1 LIFHKDDPVAT
12 ISVTEMPVEGRRSR
26 SIVNNGK
33 SDSNT
38 VGDYATLCLLAL
50 VPAWLADDPSDAFV
64 VGWGTGV
71 SAGELAQLEGVH
83 RVRVA
88 EISPGVI
95 DAAPL
100 FADWNLGAHANAKVV
115 LERRDAFRALLR
127 SGDRYGVI
135 LSEPSNPW
143 VTGVEMLYS
152 REFLEAAREHLTPGG
167 VFGQWMHGYET
178 DAKTLALVAET
189 YAAVFD
195 QVAVWFTGSSDLV
208 LLGFR
213 SQGGYPAAA
222 TLRERLAR
230 HDFSRGFRR
239 CGTPSWNELAA
250 HEILPPGV
258 LERDPKAR
266 VHTLRH
272 PLLAS
277 TAARAFFLG
286 GSTDMRRLP
295 GSLGGA
301 EPPPRGLLAEG
312 APLLDEA
319 ALRTVTQ
326 HVCESRRPAECATW
340 HAYWMQRWPASELR
354 KQTWRETS
362 NRVSASPEVGLAL
375 IERLAAL
382 YRGEVPKAPTSDPLA
397 RAQLATSLFGRH
409 YVHAIPF
416 PRRGVQRA
424 WSECGRRP
432 NPLACLDAR
441 RAAEAQLASLT
452 AVAAD

>member
-1 LIFHKDDPVAT
+1 
-12 ISVTEMPVEGRRSR
+12 M
-26 SIVNNGK
+26 
-33 SDSNT
+33 
-38 VGDYATLCLLAL
+38 CLSAL
-50 VPAWLADDPSDAFV
+50 VPAWLSDDPSRAFV

-71 SAGELAQLEGVH
+71 SAGELAQLEGV
-83 RVRVA
+83 RSVRVA

-100 FADWNLGAHANAKVV
+100 FADWNLGAHSNPKVV
-115 LERRDAFRALLR
+115 PERRDAYRALLR

-152 REFLEAAREHLTPGG
+152 REFLEAARERLTPGG
-167 VFGQWMHGYET
+167 VFAQWMNAYDS
-178 DAKTLALVAET
+178 DAKTIALVAQT
-189 YAAVFD
+189 YARVFD
-195 QVAVWFTGSSDLV
+195 RFAVWFTGSSDLL

-213 SQGGYPAAA
+213 SQGGYPSTE
-222 TLRERLAR
+222 TLRERFAR
-230 HDFSRGFRR
+230 RDFGKGFRR

-258 LERDPKAR
+258 LVPDPNAR

-272 PLLAS
+272 PLLA
-277 TAARAFFLG
+277 TIAARAFFSG
-286 GSTDMRRLP
+286 GTIAFPRLP
-295 GSLGGA
+295 SFRGG
-301 EPPPRGLLAEG
+301 EPPARGLLAES

-319 ALRTVTQ
+319 ALRTVTR
-326 HVCESRRPAECATW
+326 HVCESHRPAECATW

-354 KQTWRETS
+354 EQTWRETS
-362 NRVSASPEVGLAL
+362 NRVSASPEVGRAL
-375 IERLAAL
+375 VERLAAL
-382 YRGEVPKAPTSDPLA
+382 YRGEVPSAPTGDSLA

-432 NPLACLDAR
+432 NPLACVDAR
-441 RAAEAQLASLT
+441 REAEAKLGSLT